1 MKTYFLFIAL
11 IVALFACSD
20 KNGEDFQVSN
30 FVAKDIDTSFSTFSK
45 NEKYFLIDNQFYR
58 SHQYEDAESKVV
70 NFVLK
75 VNEKEVYTIE
85 NSNKQIRF
93 TPISSSVDINN
104 WEINADAD
112 NYVFSKNLLSLEFLP
127 KDTNHFDN
135 VYQYYDLKS
144 GNLLLSYTYG
154 VMQVNFPDL
163 FSKRFFG
170 FLAKGSRN
178 PLKKLFTSN
187 ETLGYFTYASQ
198 ESPLSTLEIKIKNKT
213 DADAFHKTA
222 PVLEFEVDTTNQNYQ
237 KLSEKSLYYNGIDN
251 PTKQAKDIEF
261 SVKATFFKGKSYK
274 PFDIII
280 PIKEDKI
287 DVEGII
293 FNAEEFEII
302 FP

>member
-1 MKTYFLFIAL
+1 MKTYFLYIAL

-45 NEKYFLIDNQFYR
+45 NEKEFLIDNQFYR
-58 SHQYEDAESKVV
+58 SHQYEDAERKLV
-70 NFVLK
+70 NFILK
-75 VNEKEVYTIE
+75 VNEKETYTNE
-85 NSNKQIRF
+85 KSTKQIRF
-93 TPISSSVDINN
+93 SPISSNVDIKN
-104 WEINADAD
+104 WGIVADAD
-112 NYVFSKNLLSLEFLP
+112 NYIFTKNLLSLEFLP
-127 KDTNHFDN
+127 KDSNHFDN
-135 VYQYYDLKS
+135 TYQHYDLKS
-144 GNLLLSYTYG
+144 GQLLLSYTYG

-178 PLKKLFTSN
+178 PLKKAFTSN

-198 ESPLSTLEIKIKNKT
+198 EKPLSTLEIKNKT
-213 DADAFHKTA
+213 DIDAFHKTA
-222 PVLEFEVDTTNQNYQ
+222 PVLEFEVDTANQNYQ

-251 PTKQAKDIEF
+251 PIKQAKDIEF

-293 FNAEEFEII
+293 FDKEEFEII
-302 FP
+302 F

>member
-1 MKTYFLFIAL
+1 MKTYFLYLAL

-20 KNGEDFQVSN
+20 KNGKDFQVSN

-45 NEKYFLIDNQFYR
+45 NEKDFLIDNQFYR
-58 SHQYEDAESKVV
+58 SHQYEDAERNSV
-70 NFVLK
+70 NFILK
-75 VNEKEVYTIE
+75 INEKEFYTNE
-85 NSNKQIRF
+85 NSTKQIRF
-93 TPISSSVDINN
+93 SPISSNVGINN
-104 WEINADAD
+104 WEIVADAD
-112 NYVFSKNLLSLEFLP
+112 NYIFTKNLLSLEFLP
-127 KDTNHFDN
+127 KDTNHFEN
-135 VYQYYDLKS
+135 TYQHYDLKS

-178 PLKKLFTSN
+178 PLKKAFTSN

-198 ESPLSTLEIKIKNKT
+198 ENPLSTLEIKIKNKA
-213 DADAFHKTA
+213 DIDAFHKTA
-222 PVLEFEVDTTNQNYQ
+222 PVLEFEVDTANQHYQ

-293 FNAEEFEII
+293 FDAEEFEII
-302 FP
+302 F